1 MEKAENMQASSCT
14 ELILE
19 QKTRIQEAKK
29 NFLRE
34 LTLRDPQWRDKI
46 LQKKQREIKMMEEM
60 KLKLK
65 QDMEERQKALT

>member
-34 LTLRDPQWRDKI
+34 LTLRDP
-46 LQKKQREIKMMEEM
+46 
-60 KLKLK
+60 
-65 QDMEERQKALT
+65 